1 MNNAETEIDK
11 KKNENTTDSNKNKE
25 ALTTLKKRLIYFVLF
40 LLIGI
45 YSLYSSKLAHLKLIY
60 NNVLHYTS
68 NNKNQPPQP
77 ISNVSTNVA
86 FLNLTT
92 IKDGDTQVKMAEK
105 VSPDLKS
112 AKPQDQLNLF
122 KGDYKPETKETTCG
136 VAQSG
141 GAGASASD
149 TKAPLP
155 STPTTKAPSGKVV
168 NPTPTP
174 TTGSTK
180 APDLNVVNTSAKVE
194 LPKVNTKLNTTSI
207 QPKLSDITPHE
218 KNDDPPSDCNM
229 ANMAV
234 KNYFWAVIFNI
245 YEQLCLVNQK
255 YFGLLYDNCSEEV
268 ILFITPI
275 ITLFYLIGVLIYCKI
290 LVVWFLFS
298 NLSIVWKESILY
310 TILILC
316 LIIPFMGIIMVCLS
330 LFLLIYSV
338 VSVFKVKLNKLTVN
352 PDAKKIDYNMATMF
366 YDAIFTKK
374 RTISF
379 ILTLFV
385 ILFVQSTIG
394 TPYAMLVGVV
404 IFLIYKGIFFQIPIF
419 KNATPLELFK
429 YEPDEPSN
437 AK

>member
-60 NNVLHYTS
+60 NNVLHYT

-77 ISNVSTNVA
+77 ISTNVSTNVA

-112 AKPQDQLNLF
+112 AKSQDQLNLF
-122 KGDYKPETKETTCG
+122 KGDYKPETKETSCG

-141 GAGASASD
+141 GAGASD
-149 TKAPLP
+149 TKVPLP
-155 STPTTKAPSGKVV
+155 SSSTTNAPSGKVV
-168 NPTPTP
+168 NPTPTNP
-174 TTGSTK
+174 
-180 APDLNVVNTSAKVE
+180 PDLNVVNTTAKVE
-194 LPKVNTKLNTTSI
+194 LPKVNNTKLNTSI

-218 KNDDPPSDCNM
+218 KNDEPQSDCNM

-429 YEPDEPSN
+429 YEPEPSN
-437 AK
+437 SR

>member
-1 MNNAETEIDK
+1 
-11 KKNENTTDSNKNKE
+11 
-25 ALTTLKKRLIYFVLF
+25 
-40 LLIGI
+40 
-45 YSLYSSKLAHLKLIY
+45 
-60 NNVLHYTS
+60 
-68 NNKNQPPQP
+68 
-77 ISNVSTNVA
+77 
-86 FLNLTT
+86 
-92 IKDGDTQVKMAEK
+92 
-105 VSPDLKS
+105 
-112 AKPQDQLNLF
+112 
-122 KGDYKPETKETTCG
+122 
-136 VAQSG
+136 
-141 GAGASASD
+141 
-149 TKAPLP
+149 
-155 STPTTKAPSGKVV
+155 
-168 NPTPTP
+168 
-174 TTGSTK
+174 
-180 APDLNVVNTSAKVE
+180 
-194 LPKVNTKLNTTSI
+194 
-207 QPKLSDITPHE
+207 
-218 KNDDPPSDCNM
+218 
-229 ANMAV
+229 MAV

-245 YEQLCLVNQK
+245 YEQLCVVNQK
-255 YFGLLYDNCSEEV
+255 YFGVLYDNCSEEV
-268 ILFITPI
+268 ILFIMPI

-298 NLSIVWKESILY
+298 NLSIVWKESTLY

-352 PDAKKIDYNMATMF
+352 SDAKKIDYNMATMF

-394 TPYAMLVGVV
+394 TPYARLVGVV

-429 YEPDEPSN
+429 YEPEPSN

>member
-11 KKNENTTDSNKNKE
+11 KKNENTTNSNKNKE

-40 LLIGI
+40 LLVGI

-60 NNVLHYTS
+60 NNVLHYS
-68 NNKNQPPQP
+68 NKNQPPP
-77 ISNVSTNVA
+77 ISNVSANVA

-105 VSPDLKS
+105 VSPDLQR
-112 AKPQDQLNLF
+112 ANPQPQDQLNMF
-122 KGDYKPETKETTCG
+122 KGNYKPETKETSCG

-141 GAGASASD
+141 GASD
-149 TKAPLP
+149 TKVSSSSSKILNTSAT
-155 STPTTKAPSGKVV
+155 SDTAKV
-168 NPTPTP
+168 
-174 TTGSTK
+174 S
-180 APDLNVVNTSAKVE
+180 SAKVE
-194 LPKVNTKLNTTSI
+194 PPKINNT
-207 QPKLSDITPHE
+207 PKLSDNG
-218 KNDDPPSDCNM
+218 KNDEPLSDCSM
-229 ANMAV
+229 SNMAV

-268 ILFITPI
+268 ILFIMPI
-275 ITLFYLIGVLIYCKI
+275 MTLLYLMGVLIYCKI

-298 NLSIVWKESILY
+298 NLSIVWKESMLY

-338 VSVFKVKLNKLTVN
+338 VSVFKVKINKLPVKQ
-352 PDAKKIDYNMATMF
+352 DAKKIDYNLAKMF
-366 YDAIFTKK
+366 YEVIFTKK

-404 IFLIYKGIFFQIPIF
+404 VFLIYKEMFFQIPIF
-419 KNATPLELFK
+419 KNTTPVELFK
-429 YEPDEPSN
+429 YEPEASN
-437 AK
+437 AR